1 MPPLTPIS
9 PLAWFPAEQQDPWD
23 TGLLGSEGG
32 IPPPPTPPAPRHLP
46 LPLYLPSPASF
57 IVAGSEWIIIS
68 SGASLGL
75 SPLLLW

>member
-32 IPPPPTPPAPRHLP
+32 IPPPPTPPPPVTSLCPSIYLALLP
-46 LPLYLPSPASF
+46 L
-57 IVAGSEWIIIS
+57 
-68 SGASLGL
+68 
-75 SPLLLW
+75 